1 MLKICGSSIYK
12 PLEMIFKQY
21 NETGV
26 FPSESKK
33 GNIVPIHK
41 KGEKQKTKNLS
52 SSVVVTYMWKNSWK
66 ITV

>member
-1 MLKICGSSIYK
+1 
-12 PLEMIFKQY
+12 MIFKQY

-33 GNIVPIHK
+33 GNIAPIHK
-41 KGEKQKTKNLS
+41 KGDKQKTRNLS
-52 SSVVVTYMWKNSWK
+52 SSVVVTCMWKDSWK